1 MGLEYLCVI
10 ADSIK
15 DRGLRL
21 PFARMEEK
29 QEYASFNVLS
39 RKPLVGGVPIMIL
52 VGFSFAMLGSAVL
65 GFIFLPTKIA
75 FIIPAILLFGLVVIK
90 FMCEEKSN
98 AMDDLQWTI
107 KGALMR
113 LQQQSIIFSVS
124 PHANSEN
131 MRKEKI
137 HEFFKKYKR

>member
-1 MGLEYLCVI
+1 
-10 ADSIK
+10 
-15 DRGLRL
+15 
-21 PFARMEEK
+21 MEEK

-39 RKPLVGGVPIMIL
+39 RKPLVMGVPIMIL
-52 VGFSFAMLGSAVL
+52 VGFSFAILGSAVF
-65 GFIFLPTKIA
+65 GFILFPIKVA

-113 LQQQSIIFSVS
+113 LEQKSIIFSVS
-124 PHANSEN
+124 PHSDSES